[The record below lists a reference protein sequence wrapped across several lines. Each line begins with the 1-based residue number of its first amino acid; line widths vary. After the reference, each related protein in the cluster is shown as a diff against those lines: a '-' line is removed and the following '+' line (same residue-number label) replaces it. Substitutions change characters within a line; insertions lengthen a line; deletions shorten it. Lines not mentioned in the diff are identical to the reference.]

1 MLFDNEGYFGSY
13 NEMLY
18 NFPGI
23 GFNKKYHE
31 KLTSEEGFLKGNMF
45 ENEYRPYKNYT
56 YILECA
62 DKSLYCGWT
71 NHLGERVA
79 AHNAGRG
86 AKYTKS
92 RRPVTLVYFEE
103 FDTKQE
109 AMRREWEVKR
119 LSRSQ
124 KLALIARGRG

>member
-23 GFNKKYHE
+23 DFNKKYHE

-56 YILECA
+56 YII
-62 DKSLYCGWT
+62 T
-71 NHLGERVA
+71 N
-79 AHNAGRG
+79 
-86 AKYTKS
+86 K
-92 RRPVTLVYFEE
+92 
-103 FDTKQE
+103 
-109 AMRREWEVKR
+109 
-119 LSRSQ
+119 
-124 KLALIARGRG
+124 